1 MGSTFEVPVSR
12 RHHRCDEAAAKGL
25 NRCEAGEAGLGR
37 VQKLV
42 LAATGQWCKQRAN
55 DLNAACQSK
64 AVLSLPESAPLAC
77 GNHADDL
84 RCEAQAPLAPFT
96 CRCSSAVRTKLC
108 AMASTKLSLAQC
120 VGSSCLLTISSAI
133 GQMMTM

>member
-1 MGSTFEVPVSR
+1 MSR

-25 NRCEAGEAGLGR
+25 NRCEAREAGLGR

-42 LAATGQWCKQRAN
+42 LTATGQWCKQRAN
-55 DLNAACQSK
+55 DLNAACQSE
-64 AVLSLPESAPLAC
+64 AVLSLPESAALAQ
-77 GNHADDL
+77 GNHGDEL
-84 RCEAQAPLAPFT
+84 RYGAQAPLAPFT

-120 VGSSCLLTISSAI
+120 VGSSCPLTISSAI